1 MDMSGKNRKQDLEK
15 NVSIPFVS
23 GQNVRIHGCLNTV
36 VESSNRPN
44 NVLYFQHNELKVII
58 ETALKKCLRAV
69 TLILKSIKVIIHIVM
84 FFLQRN
90 IFLDTDNMLA
100 ELGSPLVFPHMSNV
114 VNYRICWL
122 DMDHRII
129 DDRMEKYGSLFIF
142 ISK

>member
-69 TLILKSIKVIIHIVM
+69 TLILKSIKVIIHICHVFSAAKH
-84 FFLQRN
+84 FFRYRQHVGRTGVSFGIPTHEQCCQLQN
-90 IFLDTDNMLA
+90 L
-100 ELGSPLVFPHMSNV
+100 LVGHGPQ
-114 VNYRICWL
+114 NYR
-122 DMDHRII
+122 
-129 DDRMEKYGSLFIF
+129 
-142 ISK
+142 

>member
-58 ETALKKCLRAV
+58 ETALKK
-69 TLILKSIKVIIHIVM
+69 M
-84 FFLQRN
+84 FKGCYTHFEKHQ
-90 IFLDTDNMLA
+90 
-100 ELGSPLVFPHMSNV
+100 G
-114 VNYRICWL
+114 
-122 DMDHRII
+122 DHP
-129 DDRMEKYGSLFIF
+129 YLSWFF
-142 ISK
+142 CSKTFF